1 MPGWRSASPGSKA
14 DSPLDSPSIL
24 YRVSQRVATITLNRP
39 GALNATIPSMRY
51 EWAQALERAQADEE
65 VRVVAVTGAGRA
77 FSAGADLRNP
87 EQPEI
92 TPDESSRQVIMASL
106 SLDKPYLAAV
116 NGPCAGGS
124 LDYLCLFDIRIA
136 SERATFAT
144 AYVRLGLIPSAAGWY
159 FLPRL
164 IGYSRAAE
172 LLWTGRLVDARE
184 ALALRLV
191 DQVVPHS
198 ELMPT
203 TIALAQRLA
212 QGAPLAIRQSKRL
225 LHRFQ
230 ELSLEE
236 CFDLG
241 HQVDHDLMDSE
252 DAQEARQA
260 WLEKREPRFR
270 GK

>member
-1 MPGWRSASPGSKA
+1 MAIRP
-14 DSPLDSPSIL
+14 DSPSIL
-24 YRVSQRVATITLNRP
+24 YQVSQGIATITLNRP

-51 EWAQALERAQADEE
+51 DWARALEQAQSDDE
-65 VRVVAVTGAGRA
+65 VRVVVVTGAGRA
-77 FSAGADLRNP
+77 FSSGADLRSP
-87 EQPEI
+87 EQPRI
-92 TPDESSRQVIMASL
+92 TPDESSRQVILACL
-106 SLDKPYLAAV
+106 ALDKPYLAAV

-136 SERATFAT
+136 SDRATFAT

-172 LLWTGRLVDARE
+172 LLWTGRLLDAQE
-184 ALALRLV
+184 ADRIGLV
-191 DQVVPHS
+191 DRVVPHG
-198 ELMPT
+198 ELMPAT
-203 TIALAQRLA
+203 MDLAQRLA

-225 LHRFQ
+225 LLRYQ
-230 ELSLEE
+230 DMTLEE
-236 CFDLG
+236 SFDRG
-241 HQVDHDLMDSE
+241 HEIDRVLEQGQ

-270 GK
+270 GR